1 MSDAVQSYI
10 LTQDLRDLL
19 AQEISTLKKQNILLQ
34 QSVREQKTIA
44 AVVNEELFLELLEV
58 GDTLEVLLDYLAN
71 NSTPSSEFIQRL
83 PKSLGAVQCKFL
95 NILKKRQVTTIEI
108 EGTQPDFNL
117 CRVVERE
124 IRTDLADQ
132 TITKVV
138 RKGFYLDEKVLRP
151 IEIIT
156 SKLE

>member
-44 AVVNEELFLELLEV
+44 AAVNEELFLELLEV